1 MCKFIFV
8 SIVLLSLSILANQNL
23 RADLFEYEN
32 SFVVDKAI
40 SEPNR
45 ATIRVHKNKIA
56 IFNTS
61 AEVDS
66 LNLKFTMQINS
77 KVYYLDIPNRFKKKS
92 YTLVNFAIDDSL
104 IVINDFQYLYVFKYQ
119 VNNDSYVLWKSL
131 TPPESC
137 VYVDIDGDKII
148 TYNCNILSDN
158 ADKMTKAYSIVYSI
172 PDETFRE
179 TDFPMSRGM
188 RLSVFANIQLISYD
202 YSQIIIQDAV
212 QYRVLFYNL
221 DGTVRDSIIRD
232 TDTLPVPTTNMKQGE
247 KSDLMTKYKN
257 SFSLEYARMIDANTL
272 LASYAVPSGDGLT
285 KNKYFDV
292 WKHSKDKGWILAKS
306 DIEMTKPDS
315 NAKFNP
321 DLFRIRSCMY
331 FEIDNNKIYT
341 IEHFPFEID
350 ENLKNLTNKEIDDK
364 LNNFLKSNEPVYR
377 LIVRK
382 IN

>member
-1 MCKFIFV
+1 MYKYIFV
-8 SIVLLSLSILANQNL
+8 SIILFSLSILTNYNL

-45 ATIRVHKNKIA
+45 ATIRVHKDKIA

-77 KVYYLDIPNRFKKKS
+77 KVYYLDIPNRFHKKS
-92 YTLVNFAIDDSL
+92 YTLFSYDLDDSL

-119 VNNDSYVLWKSL
+119 IDDDSYVLWKSL
-131 TPPESC
+131 TPPESS
-137 VYVDIDGDKII
+137 VYIDIDGDKII
-148 TYNCNILSDN
+148 TYNCNFLGDN
-158 ADKMTKAYSIVYSI
+158 TDKTTKAYSIVYSI
-172 PDETFRE
+172 PNDTFRV

-202 YSQIIIQDAV
+202 YSHILIQDGV
-212 QYRVLFYNL
+212 KYRVLFYNL

-232 TDTLPVPTTNMKQGE
+232 TATLPVPTSNLKQGE
-247 KSDLMTKYKN
+247 KSDIMTKYKN

-272 LASYAVPSGDGLT
+272 LTSYGVPSGDGLT
-285 KNKYFDV
+285 KNMYFDI
-292 WKHSKDKGWILAKS
+292 WIHSKDKGWILAKS

-321 DLFRIRSCMY
+321 DLFRIRSCLY

-341 IEHFPFEID
+341 IEHLPFEID